1 MKLSA
6 VSPSALRHVDKPFGK
21 LMVLSTV
28 EGLMSRRSGPKGD
41 QQSAN

>member
-6 VSPSALRHVDKPFGK
+6 VSPSALRHVDEPLGHE
-21 LMVLSTV
+21 L
-28 EGLMSRRSGPKGD
+28 EAEWLMSRRSGPKGD